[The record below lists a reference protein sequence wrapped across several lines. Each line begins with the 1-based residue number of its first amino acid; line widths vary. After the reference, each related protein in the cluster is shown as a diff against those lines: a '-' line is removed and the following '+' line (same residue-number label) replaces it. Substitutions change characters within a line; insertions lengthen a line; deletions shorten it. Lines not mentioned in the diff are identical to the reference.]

1 MSASTTVNPDRR
13 RTPCE
18 ASIVQPF
25 PSSAEEE
32 TRQAKAVAE
41 RLKIPFVDPLTAR
54 IEQTAV
60 SLLSREMAFQ
70 LQALPIRNVEGFLLV
85 AMSSPENP
93 MAVRTIE
100 LLTSCKVRPAA
111 APRSPLFA
119 VLKKVYEENGTVNPV
134 VQPEEERKK
143 KPPFDRPDCSEDR
156 DRPIT
161 ISIISNKG
169 GVGKTHLAINLAW
182 ALAKGGARVLLIDAD
197 LGNADISN
205 KLAIF
210 PKHHLMDFLE
220 KNRQMEDLIVHT
232 KFGFD
237 LICGTYGE
245 FKLANMNHAHKTR
258 FMKHFNNV
266 SQEYDVAVFDLGA
279 GIACTVLDFALGV
292 ERTVIVTTPQD
303 IISGYACAKA
313 AFSRFKE
320 IEERLEGRLA
330 GYIPRWSFAPLFVI
344 NQAGSPE
351 QGVKLFHRLARTAN
365 EQINPEESRFRI
377 EPEYLGAIQYDKE
390 SMRACEAKKKPLLA
404 SLPYVK
410 AAQSIHHMAL
420 KFSNTNVSFDPRIKY
435 KHPFRRFMAVLAQ
448 KF

>member
-1 MSASTTVNPDRR
+1 MKTSSTVQPDRR
-13 RTPCE
+13 GAPRET
-18 ASIVQPF
+18 STVQSF
-25 PSSAEEE
+25 PSGAEEE

-41 RLKIPFVDPLTAR
+41 RLKIPFVDPHTAR
-54 IEQTAV
+54 IEQSAV
-60 SLLSREMAFQ
+60 SLVSRQMAFQ
-70 LQALPIRNVEGFLLV
+70 LQALPIRNVEGVLLV

-111 APRSPLFA
+111 APRSALFA
-119 VLKKVYEENGTVNPV
+119 VLKKVYEENGPVSPV
-134 VQPEEERKK
+134 VRPEEERGKK
-143 KPPFDRPDCSEDR
+143 RSPGRPNDSEDR

-169 GVGKTHLAINLAW
+169 GVGKTHFAINLAW
-182 ALAKGGARVLLIDAD
+182 ALAKGGVRVLLIDAD

-210 PKHHLMDFLE
+210 PKHHMMDFLE
-220 KNRQMEDLIVHT
+220 KNRQMDELIVHT
-232 KFGFD
+232 RFGFD

-245 FKLANMNHAHKTR
+245 FKLANMNHAQKTR
-258 FMKHFNNV
+258 FMKHFNKV
-266 SQEYDVAVFDLGA
+266 SQDYDIAVFDLGA

-292 ERTVIVTTPQD
+292 EHTVIVTTPQD

-320 IEERLEGRLA
+320 IEERLEERLA
-330 GYIPRWSFAPLFVI
+330 GYIPRWTFAPMFVV
-344 NQAGSPE
+344 NQAGSTE
-351 QGVKLFHRLARTAN
+351 QGMKLFHQLAKTAN
-365 EQINPEESRFRI
+365 EQINAEECRFRI

-390 SMRACEAKKKPLLA
+390 SMRASEAKRKPLLVC
-404 SLPYVK
+404 LPHIK

-420 KFSNTNVSFDPRIKY
+420 KFSNPDASFDPRIKY